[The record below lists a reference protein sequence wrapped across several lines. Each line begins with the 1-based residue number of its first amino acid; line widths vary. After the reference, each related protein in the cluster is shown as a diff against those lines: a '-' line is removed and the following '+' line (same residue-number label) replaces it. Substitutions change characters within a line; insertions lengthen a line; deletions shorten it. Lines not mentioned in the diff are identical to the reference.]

1 MKGRVAIPAAGS
13 NQGGRA
19 RAALEAEILD
29 AFEAL
34 VTPDLLLEDA
44 GPGLP
49 PGGTPGKQRALKS
62 QCAVGSQSIAE
73 LQSTPDSSLPAP
85 GARIGQYEIIREL
98 GRGGMGAVYAAR
110 DTKLGRK
117 VAIKFVTSNQ
127 QPELTARFIVEAQAT
142 ARCSHEN
149 IVVIYEVGEHGGNP
163 FMVLEH
169 LQGVPLTQ
177 LLQDGRKL
185 PPAQAAE
192 LMVPVVRALTVAHA
206 HNIVHRDLKPD
217 NIFVTDSGT
226 VKVLDFGIAK
236 LVHGGADEG
245 VPSAPSLTPRPAVL
259 GPGAPRELTRQGTMV
274 GTLPYMSPEQWGA
287 AGGVIDHQTDLWAV
301 GIILFEM
308 VAGHHPLA
316 PRVGW
321 DLMITGVLQEPMP
334 SVRGACPSVPDELA
348 DAIDRCLQKPKEQR
362 FGSARELLDALEPL
376 LPGRHVRRLR
386 SDESPYAGLKSF
398 QEADAHRF
406 FGRSREVA
414 AAVARLRDVPLL
426 GIVGPSGVGK
436 SSFVRAGIVP
446 ALKASGEQ
454 WSRLALRPGRSPM
467 AALAHALAPMVS
479 SASHAESS
487 PAGELSERQIL
498 ERLYA
503 EPGFLGALLRGR
515 ARTRGQHILLFV
527 DQFEE
532 LYTQVPEARE
542 RLAFTACLAGVCD
555 DVSSPLRLVLSLRS
569 DFLDHVAE
577 APALLAELTR
587 GLFFLTPPN
596 RDGLRD
602 ALSQPAEMAG
612 YQFESPAMIEPM
624 LDHLEH
630 TPGALPLLQFAASQL
645 WEMRD
650 RERRLLTAASYDRIG
665 GIAGALAS
673 HADAVLAE
681 CTGREQALVRT
692 LFLRLITPERTR
704 AIVPVSELYEL
715 SPDPAE
721 LHRVVD
727 RLVRSRLLVGQ
738 IAAGESGGTSA
749 GGTVEIVHE
758 SLIQSWPLLRRWLD
772 ETQEDAAF
780 LEQLR
785 NAAKQWQ
792 AKGHAQDLLW
802 RGASMQEAKHWH
814 RRYRGELPELQRRY
828 LSAVF
833 ALSARTARW
842 RRLAVVG
849 AMGFLGA
856 LAVAAS
862 IGLVMIRDA
871 EQEATAQ
878 ARRVEEQ
885 LKLTQLA
892 EATAREAEASA
903 KQAAATAQAAEA
915 TAKQAESIAKQA
927 ESSAKADRAKA
938 VAANQKLERQNA
950 SLIAAINAAQRARAE
965 AEEARVEAEK
975 ARQRAEESK
984 YQEQKS
990 RVRATAEARRASA
1003 AAAEAKSANER
1014 LQALLAAERKRI
1026 QELETLTKGIKLVSD
1041 LPLK

>member
-1 MKGRVAIPAAGS
+1 VADTAAQPA
-13 NQGGRA
+13 R
-19 RAALEAEILD
+19 EA
-29 AFEAL
+29 
-34 VTPDLLLEDA
+34 
-44 GPGLP
+44 
-49 PGGTPGKQRALKS
+49 
-62 QCAVGSQSIAE
+62 QSIPE
-73 LQSTPDSSLPAP
+73 LQLEHEPALPVL

-117 VAIKFVTSNQ
+117 VAIKFLSGSSQ
-127 QPELTARFIVEAQAT
+127 QELTDRFIVEARAT

-149 IVVIYEVGEHGGNP
+149 IVVIYEVGEHGGKP
-163 FMVLEH
+163 FMVLEY
-169 LQGVPLTQ
+169 LQGAPLSQ

-185 PPAQAAE
+185 PAAQAVE
-192 LMVPVVRALTVAHA
+192 LIVPVVRALAVAHE
-206 HNIVHRDLKPD
+206 HDIVHRDLKPD
-217 NIFVTDSGT
+217 NIFVTDAGA

-236 LVHGGADEG
+236 LIHGGDEEG
-245 VPSAPSLTPRPAVL
+245 GLPSQRPIVSGSEPA
-259 GPGAPRELTRQGTMV
+259 PGAPRWPRALTRHGTLV

-287 AGGVIDHQTDLWAV
+287 GGGVIDHKTDLWAV

-308 VAGHHPLA
+308 VTGHHPLA
-316 PRVGW
+316 PREGW
-321 DLMITGVLQEPMP
+321 DLMITGVLQELMP
-334 SVRGACPSVPDELA
+334 SVRVSCPSLPDELA
-348 DAIDRCLQKPKEQR
+348 DIIDRCLQKPKEQR
-362 FGSARELLDALEPL
+362 FGSARELLEALEPI

-414 AAVARLRDVPLL
+414 AAVARLRDAPLL

-436 SSFVRAGIVP
+436 SSFVRAGIMP

-454 WSRLALRPGRSPM
+454 WSRFVVRPGRSPM
-467 AALAHALAPMVS
+467 AALAHALTPMVS
-479 SASHAESS
+479 SVSHVISA
-487 PAGELSERQIL
+487 PAGELSEAQLL

-503 EPGFLGALLRGR
+503 EPGYLGTLLRAR
-515 ARTRGQHILLFV
+515 AHVKDQHILLFV

-532 LYTQVPEARE
+532 LYTQVADPRE

-555 DVSSPLRLVLSLRS
+555 DAASPLRLVLSLRS

-577 APALLAELTR
+577 SPALMAELTR
-587 GLFFLTPPN
+587 SLFFLTPPN

-602 ALSQPAEMAG
+602 ALLQPAEMAG
-612 YQFESPAMIEPM
+612 YQFESPATVESM

-650 RERRLLTAASYDRIG
+650 RDRRLLTADSYHRIG

-681 CTGREQALVRT
+681 CSGREQALVRV

-704 AIVPVSELYEL
+704 AIVPVSELHEL

-727 RLVRSRLLVGQ
+727 RLVGSRLLVGQ
-738 IAAGESGGTSA
+738 TSAAGEGGTVARGS
-749 GGTVEIVHE
+749 VEIVHE

-792 AKGHAQDLLW
+792 AKGHAPYLLW
-802 RGASMQEAKHWH
+802 RGEAMAEAKLWH
-814 RRYRGELPELQRRY
+814 SRYRGQLPELQRRY
-828 LSAVF
+828 LHAVF
-833 ALSARTARW
+833 ALSARSAR
-842 RRLAVVG
+842 RKRLAIVG
-849 AMGFLGA
+849 AMGVLGA
-856 LAVAAS
+856 LVVAAG
-862 IGLVMIRDA
+862 IALVMIRDA
-871 EQEATAQ
+871 QQEATTQ

-885 LKLTQLA
+885 LVHTQQA
-892 EATAREAEASA
+892 EAAAKKSEADAKKSEADAKRAEASAREAEAV
-903 KQAAATAQAAEA
+903 
-915 TAKQAESIAKQA
+915 
-927 ESSAKADRAKA
+927 AKAERAKTL
-938 VAANQKLERQNA
+938 AANQKLENQNA
-950 SLIAAINAAQRARAE
+950 SLVTAIRAAQQARAE
-965 AEEARVEAEK
+965 SEHARREAEQ
-975 ARQRAEESK
+975 AGRRAELARR
-984 YQEQKS
+984 QET
-990 RVRATAEARRASA
+990 REARRANA
-1003 AAAEAKSANER
+1003 AAADAKRAKEELEARLAEER
-1014 LQALLAAERKRI
+1014 RRV
-1026 QELETLTKGIKLVSD
+1026 QELETLSKGIKLVTD
-1041 LPLK
+1041 LSLR

>member
-1 MKGRVAIPAAGS
+1 MAS
-13 NQGGRA
+13 ES
-19 RAALEAEILD
+19 ALP
-29 AFEAL
+29 
-34 VTPDLLLEDA
+34 V
-44 GPGLP
+44 PG
-49 PGGTPGKQRALKS
+49 T
-62 QCAVGSQSIAE
+62 
-73 LQSTPDSSLPAP
+73 
-85 GARIGQYEIIREL
+85 RIGQYELIREL

-117 VAIKFVTSNQ
+117 VAIKFLSSNNH
-127 QPELTARFIVEAQAT
+127 PELTARFLIEAQAT

-149 IVVIYEVGEHGGNP
+149 IIVIHEVGEHGGNP

-169 LQGVPLTQ
+169 LQGAPLTQ

-185 PPAQAAE
+185 PSAQAVE
-192 LMVPVVRALTVAHA
+192 LMVPVVRALTVAHV
-206 HNIVHRDLKPD
+206 HDIVHRDLKPD

-236 LVHGGADEG
+236 IVQGGDEDG
-245 VPSAPSLTPRPAVL
+245 STIARNVAAARAAEPSPA
-259 GPGAPRELTRQGTMV
+259 GKRELTRRGTMI

-287 AGGVIDHQTDLWAV
+287 GGGAVDHQTDLWGV

-334 SVRGACPSVPDELA
+334 SVRIACPSLPDELA
-348 DAIDRCLQKPKEQR
+348 DVIDRCLQKPKAQR
-362 FGSARELLDALEPL
+362 FGSARALLEALEPL
-376 LPGRHVRRLR
+376 LPGRYVRKLR
-386 SDESPYAGLKSF
+386 SDESPYAGLRSF

-406 FGRSREVA
+406 FGRSRDVA

-436 SSFVRAGIVP
+436 SSFVRAGMVP
-446 ALKASGEQ
+446 ALKVSGEQ
-454 WSRLALRPGRSPM
+454 WSRLSLRPGRSPM
-467 AALAHALAPMVS
+467 TALANALAPMVT
-479 SASHAESS
+479 SAAETGSV
-487 PAGELSERQIL
+487 PAPTGVITGSIDLPPQQQIL

-503 EPGFLGALLRGR
+503 EPGYFGTVLRTR
-515 ARTRGQHILLFV
+515 ARDRGQHILVFV

-532 LYTQVPEARE
+532 LYTQVADQRE

-555 DVSSPLRLVLSLRS
+555 DVTTPLRLVLSLRS
-569 DFLDHVAE
+569 DFLDYVAE
-577 APALLAELTR
+577 APALMAELTQ

-602 ALSQPAEMAG
+602 ALIQPAEMAG
-612 YQFESPAMIEPM
+612 FQFEKPQMVESM

-650 RERRLLTAASYDRIG
+650 RDRRLLTAESYARIG

-681 CTGREQALVRT
+681 CTAREQALVRV
-692 LFLRLITPERTR
+692 LFLRLISPERTR

-715 SPDPAE
+715 SPDHAE

-738 IAAGESGGTSA
+738 IAAGEGGGTSS
-749 GGTVEIVHE
+749 GGSIEIVHE

-792 AKGHAQDLLW
+792 ARGYAQHLLW
-802 RGASMQEAKHWH
+802 RGESMQEAKLWH
-814 RRYRGELPELQRRY
+814 SRYRGELPELQRAY
-828 LSAVF
+828 LKAVF
-833 ALSARTARW
+833 ALSARGAR
-842 RRLAVVG
+842 RKRVAIIS
-849 AMGFLGA
+849 AMSFL
-856 LAVAAS
+856 LLLVVAA
-862 IGLVMIRDA
+862 GVALVMIRDA
-871 EQEATAQ
+871 QQEATEQ
-878 ARRVEEQ
+878 AHRVQDQ
-885 LKLTQLA
+885 LVLTQ
-892 EATAREAEASA
+892 EAEVSVR
-903 KQAAATAQAAEA
+903 AE
-915 TAKQAESIAKQA
+915 
-927 ESSAKADRAKA
+927 RAKA
-938 VAANQKLERQNA
+938 VEANKKLEDQNS
-950 SLIAAINAAQRARAE
+950 SLVAAVNEATRARTLAENARVESERARTE
-965 AEEARVEAEK
+965 AEEAR
-975 ARQRAEESK
+975 QRAENAKRRERR
-984 YQEQKS
+984 S
-990 RVRATAEARRASA
+990 RRWAIEEAERANVA
-1003 AAAEAKSANER
+1003 AAQAKLAGEK
-1014 LQALLAAERKRI
+1014 LEALLAAERRRVE
-1026 QELETLTKGIKLVSD
+1026 ELEALTRGAKIVPDVTLD
-1041 LPLK
+1041 